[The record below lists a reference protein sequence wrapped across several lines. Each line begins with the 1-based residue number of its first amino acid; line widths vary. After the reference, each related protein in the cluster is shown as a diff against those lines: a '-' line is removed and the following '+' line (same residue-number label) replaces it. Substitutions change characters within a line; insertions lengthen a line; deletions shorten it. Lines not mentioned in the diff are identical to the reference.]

1 MNSILLVDP
10 WPIVTR
16 GLSTLLHKAGIENRI
31 CEAHGLHEALQSMS
45 GRLALLIFDP
55 AMTDT
60 TPDRLV
66 DLARRTQRDLP
77 ILFFG
82 NRGHGLYQSLA
93 HMLAVNG
100 YLEKNSNA
108 ETIVATVRTV
118 MAGMQCFPHQSS
130 FVIGCEAMVQKL
142 SPKELVILAADQGN
156 AEAQFKLAWM
166 LEKGK
171 GVLKSEEEAAIWYE
185 RAALQGHGI
194 AANNLGGMYADG
206 RGVPSDPAAAF
217 EWYRRAAELGSG
229 HGHYNMA
236 VGYRDGFGVP
246 QDTDLA
252 RRHFELAR
260 NAGVSEAA
268 AQLSALEN
276 RSARAAISAM
286 SLCGEAPP
294 RYMAHMF
301 GELLYSLDAGCMR
314 VMTEREQVF
323 TAGMSKYFL
332 EQCAH
337 PTDVSKRNRLI
348 SFVAASSVVA
358 VTGSRYADPDIIVS
372 TRSQVENST
381 LYTLGSAAA
390 EEIGCNEISERLASN
405 IVAYLDETALG
416 RPDGPNYVDGCVARY
431 TGQYDRSQCE
441 CLAHV
446 GRTVFPDIHS
456 QAFAPSS
463 IKAIIDRGPLLGFQ
477 IAFMCGIVEY

>member
-10 WPIVTR
+10 WPVVTR

-206 RGVPSDPAAAF
+206 RGVPSDP
-217 EWYRRAAELGSG
+217 
-229 HGHYNMA
+229 
-236 VGYRDGFGVP
+236 
-246 QDTDLA
+246 
-252 RRHFELAR
+252 
-260 NAGVSEAA
+260 AA